1 MSQRISPKVMKEL
14 ENKINEKIKNASIV
28 EYDDEPLNQNE
39 NMLCYGYSLDLEAS
53 VEAKVDVQGAQL
65 DVDQFEEDTPYYVE
79 CVAKGTTRNSESAL
93 ILINAETGEIT
104 VKQIKSA
111 PFTEIAEF
119 DIINTNGL
127 DDVNFYEEELQEQSN
142 WNKDYLE
149 ELTLDQF
156 SFHVEPSILFI
167 D

>member
-1 MSQRISPKVMKEL
+1 MGQRINPKVMKEL
-14 ENKINEKIKNASIV
+14 ENKINEKTENASIL
-28 EYDDEPLNQNE
+28 EYDDEPLDQNE
-39 NMLCYGYSLDLEAS
+39 NILCYGYSLDLETNI
-53 VEAKVDVQGAQL
+53 EAKVDVQGAQL

-93 ILINAETGEIT
+93 ILINAETGEII

-127 DDVNFYEEELQEQSN
+127 DDANFYEEELQEQSN